1 MVPWSDL
8 YAIGYQPYANLASLA
23 SENFLS
29 SRRSGFFRNLLAFL
43 YFSTMKDR
51 SRILQN
57 RQGMVLMSSLTL
69 LSVLMVAGIGA
80 GVMLQNDFRVL
91 SNLRGGTEAFYFS
104 VSGLEWAKSEIARAT
119 SFPPIPANQSKSF
132 SAGQFTVSFLSST
145 VTGPLA
151 ARVTVHSTGT
161 RGGAQNALRA
171 QLTKS
176 YDLADAALVLRGSV
190 ADVGISPSDAI
201 FISGADHDPTTG
213 NPTGAKSRSSVSI
226 ADDTARGVVM
236 QALGTP
242 PREGVLYEGA
252 DTAAAATSGYLPTTL
267 ITQLA
272 NDLCASATTVH
283 AVPPVGSLVIE
294 NQSWGNPGAP
304 QLHCIEGLSAPG
316 DAATIVG
323 NFTGAGILV
332 VKNADLVLS
341 GAFRWEGLVL
351 VTGADVSFK
360 TTDTAT
366 KELLGAALVNET
378 GVPVTGRKILDIQGA
393 LRMLFSR
400 QALDRASAMIPPATA
415 NIAYE
420 SLPSVIL
427 QDYWRT
433 VTP

>member
-1 MVPWSDL
+1 
-8 YAIGYQPYANLASLA
+8 
-23 SENFLS
+23 
-29 SRRSGFFRNLLAFL
+29 
-43 YFSTMKDR
+43 MKNR
-51 SRILQN
+51 SRILQT
-57 RQGMVLMSSLTL
+57 RQGMVLVSTLTL

-80 GVMLQNDFRVL
+80 WVMLQNDFRVL

-119 SFPPIPANQSKSF
+119 SFPPVPVNQSKSF

-151 ARVTVHSTGT
+151 ARITVHSTGIS
-161 RGGAQNALRA
+161 GVAQNALQA

-176 YDLADAALVLRGSV
+176 YDLADAALVLRGNV
-190 ADVGISPSDAI
+190 ADIFISPSEPI

-213 NPTGAKSRSSVSI
+213 NPTGAKSRNSVST
-226 ADDTARGVVM
+226 ADDSARELVM

-252 DTAAAATSGYLPTTL
+252 DTAAAGTSSFLPSTL
-267 ITQLA
+267 ISQLA
-272 NDLCASATTVH
+272 NDFCALAGASVH
-283 AVPPVGSLVIE
+283 TIPSSGGLTIE
-294 NQSWGNPGAP
+294 NQTWGNRTAP
-304 QLHCIEGLSAPG
+304 QLHCIEGLSAAG
-316 DAATIVG
+316 DAATMVG

-351 VTGADVSFK
+351 VTGSDVSLK
-360 TTDTAT
+360 TTGTDT
-366 KELLGAALVNET
+366 KDLLGAALVNET
-378 GVPVTGRKILDIQGA
+378 GIPVAGRKILDIEGA

-400 QALDRASAMIPPATA
+400 QALSGVSSLISPAAA

-420 SLPSVIL
+420 SLPSVIS